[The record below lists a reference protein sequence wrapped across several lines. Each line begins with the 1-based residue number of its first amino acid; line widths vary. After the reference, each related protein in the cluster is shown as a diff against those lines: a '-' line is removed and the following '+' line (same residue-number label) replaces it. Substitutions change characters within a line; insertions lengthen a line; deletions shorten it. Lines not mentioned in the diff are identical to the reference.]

1 MPNVPSWAVD
11 MIADVAALKS
21 NVLTIKEDVA
31 EIKVKVHDHRNGST
45 GLGINR
51 KWLSLGLG
59 IGAGMLGVGTGIVTL
74 FGS

>member
-1 MPNVPSWAVD
+1 MPNVPAWAVA

-31 EIKVKVHDHRNGST
+31 EIKVKAHDHKNGSV
-45 GLGINR
+45 GLSINK

-59 IGAGMLGVGTGIVTL
+59 IGAGLLGVSVKL
-74 FGS
+74 FG